1 MNNNLII
8 ESITCPITHIPMT
21 DPVQGID
28 GHTYERAAIISAL
41 QIKQES
47 PITRQYMLISDLKV
61 NHAIKYICDKYHT
74 EFSNNN
80 NNNMIQYITQETTT
94 NEKFFNNDIKLLEK
108 LEISH
113 DRKNLLLTF
122 NVDENT
128 IPQQFLNKEIP
139 QDIVLLIDRSGSMGL
154 EVKAKDANGSSL
166 ETCLSV
172 QNIVNHSAKTIINT
186 LNHVSRLA
194 IIAFDNKIVIMSDL
208 ISMTQVNKNNI
219 TNDIDTIIKP
229 RGQTNIWGGIQ
240 SAVKILDNRTDKSR
254 NASIFMLTD
263 GLPNI
268 SPARGEIETLK
279 RLREK
284 NSFTTPIYT
293 FGFGYNLSK
302 GLLYDMAKYSGGCNG
317 HIPDGSM
324 IATVFC
330 NFISNILTT
339 VVCDLK
345 LYIDT
350 KEIYLL
356 GDFPKIYDSEKNVMI
371 YDIGCIH
378 YQQSRNISIRLVN
391 DASIVDNF
399 QYYYTYNIGDK
410 YYITQPKTCI
420 INNIE
425 ENNINVTINTNRYLL
440 VQSIRYMINYM
451 INYDYN
457 QAHIAYEYILKV
469 LKSVNNPDKLTQ
481 GMIKNLMG
489 DEDSDGQIKLAIS
502 EEYFN
507 KWGRFYLDQLSRSL
521 NQEIKPN
528 FKDEGCIF
536 GGKVFE
542 DIVDHSSDIFDTL
555 PPPIPSINRAIYSS
569 LSNSNT
575 PLNSGINMSIFNNIG
590 GGCFNSICLIT
601 MKTGDKIKLSDL
613 KPNDEIMS
621 SDLYNNITTSRVLCI
636 LERII
641 TNSSKEREMVNLPKG
656 LSITPWHPIKY
667 KNNWTFPNN
676 IKSPEITKCNSIITL
691 LLDNNHIGYIN
702 GYQCIMLG
710 HNYND
715 SLLKH
720 EYYGTKR
727 IVNDMKK
734 HPHWKKGHIIVNDV
748 DDIFNP

>member
-1 MNNNLII
+1 MNNSLILD
-8 ESITCPITHIPMT
+8 SITCPITYMPMH
-21 DPVQGID
+21 DPVQGND
-28 GHTYERAAIISAL
+28 GHTYERLAIISAL

-47 PITRQYMLISDLKV
+47 PITRQYMAISDLKV
-61 NHAIKYICDKYHT
+61 NHAIKYLCDKYHSDN
-74 EFSNNN
+74 SNN
-80 NNNMIQYITQETTT
+80 MTQENILETTI
-94 NEKFFNNDIKLLEK
+94 NENFFNNNIKLLEK
-108 LEISH
+108 LELS
-113 DRKNLLLTF
+113 DDKKNLLLSF

-128 IPQQFLNKEIP
+128 IPQQFLNKAIP
-139 QDIVLLIDRSGSMGL
+139 QDIVLVIDRSGSMCA
-154 EVKAKDANGSSL
+154 EVKAKDENGSSL

-186 LNHVSRLA
+186 LNHESRLA
-194 IIAFDNKIVIMSDL
+194 IIAFDDKIVIMNDL
-208 ISMTQVNKNNI
+208 ISMTEINKKNI

-229 RGQTNIWGGIQ
+229 RGQTNIWGGIE
-240 SAVKILDNRTDKSR
+240 AALKILDNRTDKSR
-254 NASIFMLTD
+254 NSSIFMLTD
-263 GLPNI
+263 GQPNI

-339 VVCDLK
+339 VVSNLK

-356 GDFPKIYDSEKNVMI
+356 GDFPKIYDSEKNAMV
-371 YDIGCIH
+371 YDIGCVH
-378 YQQSRNISIRLVN
+378 YQQSRNIIIRHVN
-391 DASIVDNF
+391 DTNIVDNF

-425 ENNINVTINTNRYLL
+425 ENNINVSINTNRCLL
-440 VQSIRYMINYM
+440 VQSIRYMIKS
-451 INYDYN
+451 DYT
-457 QAHIAYEYILKV
+457 QANIAYENILKV

-489 DEDSDGQIKLAIS
+489 DENSDGQIKLAIS

-507 KWGRFYLDQLSRSL
+507 KWGKFYLDQLSRSL

-528 FKDEGCIF
+528 FKDESCIF

-542 DIVDHSSDIFDTL
+542 DILDHSSDIFDIL
-555 PPPIPSINRAIYSS
+555 PPPIPSINRPICSS
-569 LSNSNT
+569 LSNNNT
-575 PLNSGINMSIFNNIG
+575 SLYRGINMSIFNNIS
-590 GGCFNSICLIT
+590 GGCFNSNCLIT

-613 KPNDEIMS
+613 KPNAEIMS
-621 SDLYNNITTSRVLCI
+621 CDLYNNITTSRVVCI

-667 KNNWTFPNN
+667 KNNWTFPND

-691 LLDNNHIGYIN
+691 LLDNNHIGFIN

-710 HNYND
+710 HNYNND
-715 SLLKH
+715 ILKH

-734 HPHWKKGHIIVNDV
+734 HPDWKKGHIIVNDA
-748 DDIFNP
+748 DNIFYP

>member
-1 MNNNLII
+1 MNNSVILD
-8 ESITCPITHIPMT
+8 SITCPITYMPMV
-21 DPVQGID
+21 DPVQGND
-28 GHTYERAAIISAL
+28 GHTYERLAIISAL

-47 PITRQYMLISDLKV
+47 PITRQYMTISDLKV
-61 NHAIKYICDKYHT
+61 NHAIKYLCDKYHSDT
-74 EFSNNN
+74 SNN
-80 NNNMIQYITQETTT
+80 MTQENILETTI

-108 LEISH
+108 LQISH

-139 QDIVLLIDRSGSMGL
+139 QDIVLVIDRSASMGV

-194 IIAFDNKIVIMSDL
+194 IIAFDDKIVIMSDL
-208 ISMTQVNKNNI
+208 ITMTQVNKKNI

-229 RGQTNIWGGIQ
+229 RGQTNIWGGIE
-240 SAVKILDNRTDKSR
+240 SALKILDNRTDKSR
-254 NASIFMLTD
+254 NSSIFMLTD
-263 GLPNI
+263 GQPNI

-339 VVCDLK
+339 VVSNLK

-356 GDFPKIYDSEKNVMI
+356 GDFPKIYDSEKNTMI
-371 YDIGCIH
+371 YDIGCVH
-378 YQQSRNISIRLVN
+378 YQQSRNIIIHHVN
-391 DASIVDNF
+391 DTSIVDNF

-425 ENNINVTINTNRYLL
+425 ENNINVTINTNRCLL
-440 VQSIRYMINYM
+440 VQSIRYMIKS
-451 INYDYN
+451 DYT
-457 QAHIAYEYILKV
+457 QANIAYENILKV
-469 LKSVNNPDKLTQ
+469 LKSDNNPDKLTQ

-489 DEDSDGQIKLAIS
+489 DENSDGQIKLAIS

-507 KWGRFYLDQLSRSL
+507 KWGKFYLDQLSRSL

-555 PPPIPSINRAIYSS
+555 PPPIPSINRPIYSS
-569 LSNSNT
+569 LSNNNT
-575 PLNSGINMSIFNNIG
+575 SLYRGINMSIFNNIS
-590 GGCFNSICLIT
+590 GGCFNSNCLIT
-601 MKTGDKIKLSDL
+601 MKTGNKIKLSDL
-613 KPNDEIMS
+613 KPKAEIMS
-621 SDLYNNITTSRVLCI
+621 SDLYNNITTSRVVCI

-667 KNNWTFPNN
+667 KNNWTFPND

-691 LLDNNHIGYIN
+691 LLDNNHIGFIN

-710 HNYND
+710 HNYNND
-715 SLLKH
+715 ILKH

-734 HPHWKKGHIIVNDV
+734 HPDWKKGHIIVNDT
-748 DDIFNP
+748 DNIFNP